1 MALTVLLGA
10 SWLHVWSMTPVSIG
24 QTFPPSTL
32 QRLRLLYLLCLAVLT
47 VSSIGIFVMRS
58 MEMSGVSFSEVGTV
72 LSAIILKTHYGS
84 MWLLRLASLFCAW
97 AIWWAGK
104 RHMAS
109 RFPGYSLLI
118 AAVVIAFSRSSSGHL
133 ADFDDFSVQQIGDWL
148 HLLAVSCWVGS
159 LVAIAFLFPLSR
171 VDIEDQNDCLRRLAD
186 RYYFLFGPL
195 LAVLVLTGWYN
206 SWLLVRN
213 YPALMSTPYGWIL
226 SVKLLLFFVLVF
238 RYLAPPGH
246 GLDRSLYVM
255 KFLRRIR
262 IEVFLILG
270 IILCVAFLIHR
281 VPARHQ
287 LHLATLA
294 ATDQHVDAHAYTD
307 SHDDEPI
314 VRLTTD
320 PSAITAGSPVE
331 ISISLTGEDG
341 RPLQNLTITHE
352 RILHAVVIGNDL
364 EVFAHIH
371 PEDITPITQDLL
383 EKATFPLRYTFPRTG
398 EYLMGI
404 DFAKDQEHYSKTF
417 ILRVT
422 AAPLMQEPEIDLANL
437 RTFEGYEVSFTVPS
451 GPIMAGTETKLRY
464 VIKRKGEEILDL
476 APYLGAAMH
485 LAIVSADL
493 KTFIH
498 AHGVVPGSGP
508 HTDHLHLSV
517 AASFGPEIEAEV
529 LFPAPGFYK
538 IFAQFKHQGEVLL
551 TSFMVD
557 VQ

>member
-10 SWLHVWSMTPVSIG
+10 SWLHVWSMTPV

-32 QRLRLLYLLCLAVLT
+32 QRLRLLYLLCLTVLT

-58 MEMSGVSFSEVGTV
+58 MEMSGVSFSEVETV

-104 RHMAS
+104 RHMTS

-118 AAVVIAFSRSSSGHL
+118 AAVVIAFSQSSSGHL
-133 ADFDDFSVQQIGDWL
+133 ADFGDFSVQQIGDWL

-159 LVAIAFLFPLSR
+159 LVAITFLFPLSS
-171 VDIEDQNDCLRRLAD
+171 VGIEDQNDYLHRLAD

-226 SVKLLLFFVLVF
+226 SVKLLLFFVLVS

-262 IEVFLILG
+262 LEVFLILG

-287 LHLATLA
+287 LHLATLGSA
-294 ATDQHVDAHAYTD
+294 DQHVDPHVYAD
-307 SHDDEPI
+307 SYEDEPI
-314 VRLTTD
+314 VRLATN
-320 PSAITAGSPVE
+320 PPEITVGAPVNITVSVTGQDGSP
-331 ISISLTGEDG
+331 
-341 RPLQNLTITHE
+341 LQGLTITHE
-352 RILHAVVIGNDL
+352 RILHAVIIGKDL

-371 PEDITPITQDLL
+371 PEDITPITRDLL
-383 EKATFPLRYTFPRTG
+383 EKATFTLRYVFPKAG
-398 EYLMGI
+398 EYLLGI
-404 DFAKDQEHYSKTF
+404 DFAKDEKHYSKTF
-417 ILRVT
+417 ILSV
-422 AAPLMQEPEIDLANL
+422 AAAASMKEPEIDIST
-437 RTFEGYEVSFTVPS
+437 RKTFAGYDVSFSVPS
-451 GPIMAGTETKLRY
+451 GPIIASTETKLMY
-464 VIKRKGEEILDL
+464 AITRKGKKVLDL

-485 LAIVSADL
+485 LAIISADL

-498 AHGVVPGSGP
+498 AHGIVPGTES
-508 HTDHLHLSV
+508 HSDHLHL
-517 AASFGPEIEAEV
+517 ATPAKFGPEIESEV
-529 LFPAPGFYK
+529 EFPAPGNYK
-538 IFAQFKHQGEVLL
+538 IFAQFKHQGKVIV
-551 TSFMVD
+551 TDFMVD